1 MACGAAVLTTP
12 RLSLPEVGGDAV
24 AYTGESAEEIGHDL
38 AALLDDDARRADLGR
53 RGYERSREF
62 TWEQSAEVHLAA
74 WTRAAALVTA

>member
-1 MACGAAVLTTP
+1 VLTTP

-38 AALLDDDARRADLGR
+38 AALLDDEPRRADLGR

-62 TWEQSAEVHLAA
+62 TWEQSAEVHIAA
-74 WTRAAALVTA
+74 WTRAAALVAA